1 MEKSNA
7 ATVAICD
14 TGPLIHH
21 PCSVFPLPSS
31 ILHFPFCAF
40 RSPPSVLGLLFS
52 IFRRPFCAIRYPFSA
67 FRPPSSVSSPPPSA
81 LRPLLSALCSLALR
95 HSAFR
100 NPHSTLE
107 KFRIPHSAFRT
118 YPRTFVRS
126 YAFSLHHSAFRICHW
141 KGPFVRLCS
150 FRPQS
155 PPPPAPLQLFAPALC
170 PSAPPLPCS
179 PAPHEPFLTQRRQ
192 GRKGKHKK
200 VLARL
205 AIVRL
210 SSRRS
215 LGERRGPRAY
225 PHAKTPVCVRTRTG
239 RQRAQRNSPYSQR

>member
-155 PPPPAPLQLFAPALC
+155 PPPPAPLLLTNLSSRKAAKDAKEHTRRSWRAWRSWRETELF
-170 PSAPPLPCS
+170 S
-179 PAPHEPFLTQRRQ
+179 
-192 GRKGKHKK
+192 RKDAKGAKYRHDE
-200 VLARL
+200 VCLARL
-205 AIVRL
+205 ARDPDLV
-210 SSRRS
+210 SR
-215 LGERRGPRAY
+215 EDAKEDRRF
-225 PHAKTPVCVRTRTG
+225 
-239 RQRAQRNSPYSQR
+239 SW